1 MINLINWQLT
11 SSLTPSFNLPYSIIS
26 NQSGYGSADNCAFKI
41 IQQTNRTTSTG
52 AGYTISHADN
62 VNLYTAQFGYNSS
75 GRFPTTSTTSPN
87 YIQYQNPY
95 AYIYS
100 TDDIFFFSKSTT
112 NNNISVRF

>member
-11 SSLTPSFNLPYSIIS
+11 SSLTPSFTLPYSIIS
-26 NQSGYGSADNCAFKI
+26 SQSGYGSGDTCAFKI

-52 AGYTISHADN
+52 AGYTISHSDN
-62 VNLYTAQFGYNSS
+62 VALYTAQFGYNSS
-75 GRFPTTSTTSPN
+75 GRFPTISPN
-87 YIQYQNPY
+87 FIQYQNPY

-100 TDDIFFFSKSTT
+100 TDDIFFFCKSTT